1 MNISAVTKI
10 LESATCREIE
20 GLKCFIVTLDQFSQ
34 ITDTLQGPI
43 FQSDI
48 LTKKHGFENC
58 ELRLSS
64 LEEGK
69 YFLCAESTPI
79 LDLYWKNKFRP

>member
-1 MNISAVTKI
+1 MNISKVSKI
-10 LESATCREIE
+10 LESATCREID
-20 GLKCFIVTLDQFSQ
+20 GLKCFIVTLDQFSE
-34 ITDTLQGPI
+34 ITDKMEGQI

-48 LTKKHGFENC
+48 LTKKHGFENV

-64 LEEGK
+64 LEEGT

-79 LDLYWKNKFRP
+79 LDLFWKNKFRE